1 MNLALSLMSFG
12 FLVVMAIP
20 TLGPMLLAGL

>member
-12 FLVVMAIP
+12 FVVVMAIP
-20 TLGPMLLAGL
+20 TLGPMVLASL